1 MNKNILFYPLIFIL
15 FVIIV
20 ITADPGYGVA
30 PSLEKGSFITEVEGL
45 AYFSED
51 KTLRQTRLEAEMD
64 AKRKAVEGVGDQRAL
79 PEPGKTGIGGG
90 GGSVSRFSSI

>member
-1 MNKNILFYPLIFIL
+1 MA
-15 FVIIV
+15 V
-20 ITADPGYGVA
+20 PGYSVA
-30 PSLEKGSFITEVEGL
+30 SSLEKGSFITEVDGL

-64 AKRKAVEGVGDQRAL
+64 AKRKAVESVGDQRAL

-90 GGSVSRFSSI
+90 GGSV